1 MNIEKMA
8 VEQKYPA
15 VSGVGGEIFLVQ
27 ERISGVG

>member
-8 VEQKYPA
+8 IDQKYLA
-15 VSGVGGEIFLVQ
+15 VCDAGGEIFLVQ

>member
-1 MNIEKMA
+1 MNIGKMA
-8 VEQKYPA
+8 INQKYLA